1 MLNMDITKIRLSA
14 LTGCIAK
21 YTANPDIRDV
31 CSAVMESIETGNFEV
46 FEFCVNKI
54 AQWYPNNIDKILENP
69 YAFYKDTHVENL
81 PVIAESAADL
91 ASCRGEY
98 QAYFAGRNSIM

>member
-1 MLNMDITKIRLSA
+1 MDITKLRLGA

-31 CSAVMESIETGNFEV
+31 CGAVMESIDTANFEV
-46 FEFCVNKI
+46 FEFCINKI
-54 AQWYPNNIDKILENP
+54 ADWYPKNIDKILANP

-81 PVIAESAADL
+81 PVIAEIAADL
-91 ASCRGEY
+91 AAHREEY
-98 QAYFAGRNSIM
+98 QAYFAGRANR